1 MKMEME
7 MIKKHN
13 TIKTIVDSIMADKNF
28 YKVCE
33 EGFKDIYE
41 DGVIDEKDIPMIINL
56 LLTAYVTHSKIKIT
70 KKHKKQV
77 LILLVHTLIETFQVN
92 NTINTD
98 IIMLL
103 IEPQID
109 LILLNID
116 LPKCKW
122 CSSRPIDEGKVI
134 NNIKLNRLNNI
145 KHDTLEEV
153 VKEEV
158 VKEELLP
165 ETTSLKL
172 EEVVKEEVV
181 KEELL
186 PETTSLK
193 LEEVVK
199 EELLPETTS
208 LKLEEA
214 SNNDTSEKMK
224 DLK

>member
-109 LILLNID
+109 LILLSID

-145 KHDTLEEV
+145 KHDTL
-153 VKEEV
+153 EEV

-199 EELLPETTS
+199 EEVLPETTS

-214 SNNDTSEKMK
+214 SNNDTSATNEGPQVI
-224 DLK
+224 

>member
-77 LILLVHTLIETFQVN
+77 LILLVHTLIETFRVN

-158 VKEELLP
+158 GKEELLP